1 MLQAL
6 TALLLFQL
14 AGEALVQFFVLPIPG
29 PVIGLA
35 LLFAAM
41 SLRPAIADRLRES
54 AAALLQHLSLLFVPA
69 GVGVML
75 HARLGDDVA
84 QGQPLMTVHAEAEGE
99 LAYALEFAAANPDI
113 VQLEA

>member
-1 MLQAL
+1 
-6 TALLLFQL
+6 
-14 AGEALVQFFVLPIPG
+14 
-29 PVIGLA
+29 
-35 LLFAAM
+35 
-41 SLRPAIADRLRES
+41 
-54 AAALLQHLSLLFVPA
+54 
-69 GVGVML
+69 ML